1 MRSIYID
8 QHLIPSCLGRN
19 ADDKPEIIIR
29 QFDIPTEQPIINGK
43 YLQETLGMSPMAS
56 SRALKILAER
66 GVLKE
71 SSGGRRST
79 VWEHRGVLSVLDDY
93 AARLRRE

>member
-1 MRSIYID
+1 MEVLP
-8 QHLIPSCLGRN
+8 QLI
-19 ADDKPEIIIR
+19 
-29 QFDIPTEQPIINGK
+29 EQPIINGK

-56 SRALKILAER
+56 SRALKVLAER